1 MIVLIKTK
9 IHVIKSTREATEME
23 INFQTIGGS
32 FHLLDQLLLY
42 FSKNNSFI
50 MHSSYYYFFS
60 KKDFLVDSHGMN
72 FNFTG
77 KKKNYCQKRIN

>member
-23 INFQTIGGS
+23 IKFQTIDGS

-50 MHSSYYYFFS
+50 MHSSYFIFFFEEGFS
-60 KKDFLVDSHGMN
+60 RGFSWN
-72 FNFTG
+72 EF
-77 KKKNYCQKRIN
+77 

>member
-23 INFQTIGGS
+23 INFQTIDGS
-32 FHLLDQLLLY
+32 FHLLDQLLLH

-50 MHSSYYYFFS
+50 MHSSYLIFFFEEGFS
-60 KKDFLVDSHGMN
+60 RGFSWN
-72 FNFTG
+72 EF
-77 KKKNYCQKRIN
+77 